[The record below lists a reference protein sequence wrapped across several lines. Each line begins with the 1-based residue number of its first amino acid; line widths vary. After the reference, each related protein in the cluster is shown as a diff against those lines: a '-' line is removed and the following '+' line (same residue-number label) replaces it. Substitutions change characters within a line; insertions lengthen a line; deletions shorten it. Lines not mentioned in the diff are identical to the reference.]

1 AYAVHTD
8 IGNRC
13 VACRINHELMP
24 LRTELRN
31 GDQVEII
38 TATHANPNPAWLS
51 YVKTGKAR
59 SQIRH
64 FLKTM
69 QYEESAALGERLLA
83 QALRS
88 FELSLGRIGD
98 TVWEKFVA
106 ECGAKSQKEV
116 LTDIGLG
123 KRLPAIVARRLA
135 EGIEKGEPA
144 AEPKPQGPILI
155 RGSEGMAVQ
164 LAHCCRPIPGD
175 PIIGVIKKGQGLVV
189 HLADC
194 PSISVR
200 GRGERAKWVDVE
212 WERDSGK
219 LFEAAIKIEA
229 ENRRGVLA
237 KVAAEIAEAGSNIQ
251 HVTMDDEH
259 GVYTSLY
266 FTLQVSNR
274 VHLARILRA
283 LRHIPEVVRI
293 SRVRE

>member
-1 AYAVHTD
+1 
-8 IGNRC
+8 
-13 VACRINHELMP
+13 M
-24 LRTELRN
+24 
-31 GDQVEII
+31 
-38 TATHANPNPAWLS
+38 
-51 YVKTGKAR
+51 
-59 SQIRH
+59 
-64 FLKTM
+64 
-69 QYEESAALGERLLA
+69 
-83 QALRS
+83 
-88 FELSLGRIGD
+88 
-98 TVWEKFVA
+98 
-106 ECGAKSQKEV
+106 
-116 LTDIGLG
+116 
-123 KRLPAIVARRLA
+123 
-135 EGIEKGEPA
+135 
-144 AEPKPQGPILI
+144 
-155 RGSEGMAVQ
+155 
-164 LAHCCRPIPGD
+164 
-175 PIIGVIKKGQGLVV
+175 V

-212 WERDSGK
+212 WERDTGK